1 MRFNQSPRGLLG
13 LLLTAFLIVGTVYV
27 VEAYPLS
34 QSAGEGQ
41 AIFQQKCAACHTIGG
56 GPLVGP
62 DLRGVLARRDRDWL
76 VRIILEPDKLLAEGD
91 PLILQLLEEFND
103 IPMPN
108 MGLSE
113 AEVTAVLAYL
123 EAKERELSPAQPTQ
137 TEEPLPAQPTQTEE
151 LPSAQPART
160 GEPSPAQPTQTEEP
174 PPQPTQTPTP
184 ALPAG
189 DPLMGKALFT
199 GATRFQNGGS
209 PCIACHNI
217 AGIGALGGGTL
228 GPDLTQA
235 FNKYGEAS
243 LLSVLATLPFPS
255 MASIYDNRPLTPE
268 EQVDLKAFLR
278 VASAQQPTRSTGQL
292 GLLALGGFL
301 ALMVLAQVVWR
312 RRLRGVRRPLV
323 EQTQVR
329 RIAE

>member
-1 MRFNQSPRGLLG
+1 
-13 LLLTAFLIVGTVYV
+13 
-27 VEAYPLS
+27 
-34 QSAGEGQ
+34 
-41 AIFQQKCAACHTIGG
+41 
-56 GPLVGP
+56 
-62 DLRGVLARRDRDWL
+62 
-76 VRIILEPDKLLAEGD
+76 
-91 PLILQLLEEFND
+91 
-103 IPMPN
+103 
-108 MGLSE
+108 
-113 AEVTAVLAYL
+113 
-123 EAKERELSPAQPTQ
+123 
-137 TEEPLPAQPTQTEE
+137 
-151 LPSAQPART
+151 
-160 GEPSPAQPTQTEEP
+160 
-174 PPQPTQTPTP
+174 
-184 ALPAG
+184 
-189 DPLMGKALFT
+189 MGKALFT